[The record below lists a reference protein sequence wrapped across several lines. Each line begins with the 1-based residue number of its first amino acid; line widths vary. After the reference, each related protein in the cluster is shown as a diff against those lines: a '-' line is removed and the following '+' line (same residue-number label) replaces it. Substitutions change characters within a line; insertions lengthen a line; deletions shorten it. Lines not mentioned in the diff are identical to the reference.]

1 MMPEFLTILIL
12 ALSAI
17 VVATG
22 LLYALAMIAMSVAA
36 GVEAIVVTA
45 EHRAQHIGPTVH
57 SGHTA
62 HTGHTIHA

>member
-1 MMPEFLTILIL
+1 MPEFLTVLIL

-22 LLYALAMIAMSVAA
+22 LLYAVAMIAMSVAA

-45 EHRAQHIGPTVH
+45 EHREDHPRRSAQV
-57 SGHTA
+57 GHA
-62 HTGHTIHA
+62 GHMSHA